1 MSFPHFPIFDKLRK
15 VVHEKILFSKK
26 IIKFKNIKVFFL
38 FSLENIFQNLK
49 KKNKNKVKCLA
60 FLISSFF

>member
-26 IIKFKNIKVFFL
+26 IIKFKNIKVFFFIFFRKY
-38 FSLENIFQNLK
+38 FSKLK